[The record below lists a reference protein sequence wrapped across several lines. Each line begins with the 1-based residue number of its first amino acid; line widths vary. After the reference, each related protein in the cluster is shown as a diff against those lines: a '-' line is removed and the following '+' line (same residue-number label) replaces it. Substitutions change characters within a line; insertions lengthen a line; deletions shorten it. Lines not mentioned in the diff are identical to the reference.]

1 MTDDLP
7 LNISRVRLRM
17 YHSDLVNA
25 VYHGRIFELFEE
37 ARTEAFRRCGFEYRE
52 IDEAG
57 NAMIVTAVAAR
68 FHAPARFDEMV
79 QIAVYVDALSKA
91 QVRIGYE
98 GRREGDGTL
107 LVTGETVFAFVSK
120 DSGRPVRVP
129 EGIHRALERCPGMLR
144 DGAGMTPS
152 PGPSPAARERGASL
166 GRPSQPWPL

>member
-7 LNISRVRLRM
+7 CNVSRVRPRM

-57 NAMIVTAVAAR
+57 NAMIVTAIAAR
-68 FHAPARFDEMV
+68 FHAPARFDEV
-79 QIAVYVDALSKA
+79 IQIAVYVDSLSKA

-107 LVTGETVFAFVSK
+107 LFTGETGFAFISK
-120 DSGRPVRVP
+120 ETGRPVRVP
-129 EGIHRALERCPGMLR
+129 AGIHRALECCPEMVRGGVGR
-144 DGAGMTPS
+144 SAPS
-152 PGPSPAARERGASL
+152 PGPSPTA
-166 GRPSQPWPL
+166 